1 MSDELSAP
9 MLDGEVT
16 VAEPIIIDGGL
27 KAENQKFAECA
38 ERLSE
43 KISQTTSNSEALA
56 DSKCGVNDIPTVN
69 GDVSTPLQLP
79 KFLHLLALAEENLAS
94 VKNIYDETED
104 PTANAVI
111 LPEIAPECERE
122 TESDSSPQEIAVN
135 PTIVASASELE
146 VEVGTA
152 ALVEEASVIVKVVH
166 VSIAVQTDPEFES
179 VEQQKPCPSNHA
191 EVSTA
196 SVPCAVDN
204 DAIAEEDIVANE
216 ALPIDTNGIENK
228 DSEEHDSDTRADNTQ
243 EILIELQED
252 AVQVEDEQIEV
263 ENVVEVEVKEVQVKD
278 VVEVECKQVELKE
291 ITEVEEK
298 QVEVQDV
305 VEIEENQVE
314 IEIDVAVGEEEVVF
328 EDIVEV
334 DEKQSGAEEVVIVEV
349 THSDVINENEAAVA
363 ECVDKAILDDAAVSI
378 APSMV
383 TSDQSDIAAPEEY
396 LCPGTEMTEVADV
409 AASDEPTYL
418 ESITVSPDSDPVA
431 STSETTCPVSG
442 LSPCMCA
449 SKTQPTAEDE
459 DVVLESVVIAVLDV
473 DRCGLQQAEVA
484 PDSEVVL
491 EETEVVLTVV
501 DEMLV
506 QNLDEVIFTEVE
518 MEVVVLTVS
527 DGVVAVDEDKEV
539 TTVTD
544 DVVFVKLDELATIG
558 ADVNTNAA
566 SADAYASANNDDA
579 DELAETDMDEAII
592 TDMEEIFAVRQ
603 STYPEKA
610 AQAEVQVEVEVLTCE
625 GTLTAIEYT
634 AEEEEE
640 NLIHTTSPT
649 LVNVC
654 VIEEEDALLSST
666 SQIHVSVCV
675 GEEETSLIP
684 PTSPTQVDVCDNEK
698 EIEKAVL
705 PSVSPSNVDFCD
717 EKEEKEET
725 SASPTLASI
734 CDDNTACS
742 KDVVDRIT
750 EETLEGEGASLSCEN
765 QEALTRDEMMV
776 GYSDDM
782 YLDENAL
789 KVDTFSKRLDYLL
802 SVDKLNSPKKGPE
815 EGILVDGEAVNEIV
829 VIKESIVVTENII
842 IQENMYI
849 KESIVIKECITM
861 ETTKATYR
869 PASLVKPERVQPS
882 VLEVSDTAALEG
894 GVVLVEEDIM
904 PSCDATESVTSL
916 EAVAEGLGLEGEVQ
930 GEGGIEGEGVEDVDM
945 PDEQMKSSLEGLS
958 LEDAQDPD
966 KNVKSKVSLFTRL
979 FGKKEPPAAEKVFVP
994 ICCSGVLSA
1003 GTCYSTF
1010 ADDSLAVVACE
1021 KTNLATTVSDMIT
1034 SEDTDEGFTEA

>member
-16 VAEPIIIDGGL
+16 VAEPIIIDGEL
-27 KAENQKFAECA
+27 KAENQKFAEGA

-43 KISQTTSNSEALA
+43 KISQTTSNCEALA

-69 GDVSTPLQLP
+69 EDISTPLQLP

-94 VKNIYDETED
+94 VKNINDETED
-104 PTANAVI
+104 PTASAVI
-111 LPEIAPECERE
+111 LPEIASECERE
-122 TESDSSPQEIAVN
+122 TESDSSPQTIAVD

-152 ALVEEASVIVKVVH
+152 ALVEETPVIVKVVH

-179 VEQQKPCPSNHA
+179 VEQQKPYPSNHA

-263 ENVVEVEVKEVQVKD
+263 ENVVEVEAKEVQVED
-278 VVEVECKQVELKE
+278 VVEVESKQVELKE

-314 IEIDVAVGEEEVVF
+314 IDIDVEVGEKEVVV

-334 DEKQSGAEEVVIVEV
+334 DEKQSGVEEVVIVEV

-363 ECVDKAILDDAAVSI
+363 ECVDKAISDDAAASI

-449 SKTQPTAEDE
+449 SKTQPTAGDE

-527 DGVVAVDEDKEV
+527 DEVVAMDEDKEV

-558 ADVNTNAA
+558 ADVNANAA
-566 SADAYASANNDDA
+566 SADAYAGANNDDA
-579 DELAETDMDEAII
+579 DELAETDVDEVII

-603 STYPEKA
+603 STYPEKP
-610 AQAEVQVEVEVLTCE
+610 AQVEVQVEVQGPLTE
-625 GTLTAIEYT
+625 LSEIPTGSFRQAAHIAIIIASKRIFGDVIIPLILIPVEKLFAPVSALLNECNSIGRPILSANYLFID
-634 AEEEEE
+634 
-640 NLIHTTSPT
+640 LIH
-649 LVNVC
+649 
-654 VIEEEDALLSST
+654 
-666 SQIHVSVCV
+666 
-675 GEEETSLIP
+675 
-684 PTSPTQVDVCDNEK
+684 
-698 EIEKAVL
+698 
-705 PSVSPSNVDFCD
+705 
-717 EKEEKEET
+717 
-725 SASPTLASI
+725 
-734 CDDNTACS
+734 
-742 KDVVDRIT
+742 
-750 EETLEGEGASLSCEN
+750 
-765 QEALTRDEMMV
+765 
-776 GYSDDM
+776 
-782 YLDENAL
+782 
-789 KVDTFSKRLDYLL
+789 
-802 SVDKLNSPKKGPE
+802 
-815 EGILVDGEAVNEIV
+815 
-829 VIKESIVVTENII
+829 
-842 IQENMYI
+842 
-849 KESIVIKECITM
+849 
-861 ETTKATYR
+861 
-869 PASLVKPERVQPS
+869 
-882 VLEVSDTAALEG
+882 
-894 GVVLVEEDIM
+894 
-904 PSCDATESVTSL
+904 
-916 EAVAEGLGLEGEVQ
+916 
-930 GEGGIEGEGVEDVDM
+930 
-945 PDEQMKSSLEGLS
+945 
-958 LEDAQDPD
+958 
-966 KNVKSKVSLFTRL
+966 VKSEMWIR
-979 FGKKEPPAAEKVFVP
+979 GH
-994 ICCSGVLSA
+994 
-1003 GTCYSTF
+1003 
-1010 ADDSLAVVACE
+1010 
-1021 KTNLATTVSDMIT
+1021 
-1034 SEDTDEGFTEA
+1034 